1 MICSRHKERAMQH
14 YENEMQH
21 ALEQYLNGSEDHELH
36 ASEVAYLLKKMR
48 SEDKEAFYE
57 SLTRLPQN
65 TRGDVLLELPEK
77 LKDEAISFY
86 STKELAEAVEGLE
99 SDDATDLVQD
109 IDEFDEDKSDA
120 VIAHLDD
127 DDREEIEHLMHYE
140 DDQAG
145 AWMQTELFEAML
157 DEKIEDARQRLK
169 ELKESGELE
178 NVHQV
183 FIVNEDRRLI
193 ATIPLEDVI
202 LFDFSKTF
210 REQLDT
216 REFRSV
222 ESSADIEDVASMFE
236 QFDLSVLPV
245 VDRQG
250 HLVGRITSDDIYD
263 VIEDRATDQIYNL
276 AGVNDEVEQ
285 EENLLGIFKQRASW
299 LFVNLITAI
308 LASIVIGM
316 FDATLAAFV
325 PLAILMPIVASMG
338 GNAGTQTLTVMVRKM
353 ALGDIDVVNAKQAVL
368 KELFVSLLNGLI
380 FAVLMGLVAFVW
392 FGIPKL
398 GLVIGM
404 AMVIN
409 LLIAGAFGALV
420 PLILKRMNIDP
431 AVGSTVVLTT
441 ATDVFG
447 FLSFLGLASLILVH

>member
-1 MICSRHKERAMQH
+1 MQQ

-21 ALEQYLNGSEDHELH
+21 ALELYLKGSDEHELH
-36 ASEVAYLLKKMR
+36 ASEVAYLLKKIR
-48 SEDKEAFYE
+48 KASEEEFLDA
-57 SLTRLPQN
+57 LTRLPQEA
-65 TRGDVLLELPEK
+65 RGDVILELSEK
-77 LKDEAISFY
+77 LKDEAIRHY

-127 DDREEIEHLMHYE
+127 EDREEIEHLLHYE
-140 DDQAG
+140 EDQAG
-145 AWMQTELFEAML
+145 AWMQIELFDATL
-157 DEKIEDARQRLK
+157 DETIQNAIDRLK
-169 ELKESGELE
+169 SLKDAGELE

-183 FIVNEDRRLI
+183 FIINEERRLI
-193 ATIPLEDVI
+193 TTIPLEDVI

-210 REQLDT
+210 RDQVESK
-216 REFRSV
+216 EFRSV
-222 ESSADIEDVASMFE
+222 EASDDIEDVASMFE

-263 VIEDRATDQIYNL
+263 VIEERATEQIYNL
-276 AGVNDEVEQ
+276 AGVNDDVEQ
-285 EENLLGIFKQRASW
+285 DENLFEVFKNRASW
-299 LFVNLITAI
+299 LFINLITAI
-308 LASIVIGM
+308 LASIVISM

-353 ALGDIDVVNAKQAVL
+353 ALGDIDVVNAKQAVI
-368 KELFVSLLNGLI
+368 KEFIISVLNGLI
-380 FAVLMGLVAFVW
+380 FAILMGIVAFVW
-392 FGIPKL
+392 FDIPKL
-398 GLVIGM
+398 GLVIAM
-404 AMVIN
+404 AMVFN
-409 LLIAGAFGALV
+409 LMIAGAFGALI
-420 PLILKRMNIDP
+420 PLLLKRLNIDP
-431 AVGSTVVLTT
+431 AVGSTVLLTT

-447 FLSFLGLASLILVH
+447 FLSFLGLASLILT

>member
-1 MICSRHKERAMQH
+1 MQQ

-21 ALEQYLNGSEDHELH
+21 ALELYLNGSEEHDLH
-36 ASEVAYLLKKMR
+36 ASEVVYLLKKIR
-48 SEDKEAFYE
+48 KKDKDEFFSAL
-57 SLTRLPQN
+57 SRIPQDA
-65 TRGDVLLELPEK
+65 RGDVLLELPEK
-77 LKDEAISFY
+77 LKDEAISFF

-109 IDEFDEDKSDA
+109 IDEFDEDKSEA
-120 VIAHLDD
+120 VIAQLDD
-127 DDREEIEHLMHYE
+127 DDREEIEHLLHYE
-140 DDQAG
+140 EDQAG
-145 AWMQTELFEAML
+145 AWMQIELFDAIL
-157 DEKIEDARQRLK
+157 DEKVQTARDRLK
-169 ELKESGELE
+169 ALKSSGELE

-183 FIVNEDRRLI
+183 FIINEERRLI

-210 REQLDT
+210 REQLDSK
-216 REFRSV
+216 EFRSV
-222 ESSADIEDVASMFE
+222 EASSDIEDVASMFE

-263 VIEDRATDQIYNL
+263 VIEERATEQIYNL
-276 AGVNDEVEQ
+276 AGVNDDVEQ
-285 EENLLGIFKQRASW
+285 EENLFGIFKNRASW

-316 FDATLAAFV
+316 FDATLAAFI

-353 ALGDIDVVNAKQAVL
+353 ALGDIDVVNAKQAVI
-368 KELFVSLLNGLI
+368 KEFLVSLLNGLI
-380 FAVLMGLVAFVW
+380 FAVLMGIVAFVW
-392 FGIPKL
+392 FDIPKL
-398 GLVIGM
+398 GLVIGL
-404 AMVIN
+404 AMIIN
-409 LLIAGAFGALV
+409 LLVAGGFGALI
-420 PLILKRMNIDP
+420 PLLLKRMNIDP
-431 AVGSTVVLTT
+431 AVGSTVLLTT

-447 FLSFLGLASLILVH
+447 FLSFLGLASLILV

>member
-1 MICSRHKERAMQH
+1 MQQ

-21 ALEQYLNGSEDHELH
+21 ALELYLKGSDEHELH
-36 ASEVAYLLKKMR
+36 ASEVAYLLKKIR
-48 SEDKEAFYE
+48 KESEEEFLDA
-57 SLTRLPQN
+57 LTRLPQEA
-65 TRGDVLLELPEK
+65 RGDVMLELPEK
-77 LKDEAISFY
+77 LKDEAIRHY

-127 DDREEIEHLMHYE
+127 EDREEIEHLLHYE
-140 DDQAG
+140 EDQAG
-145 AWMQTELFEAML
+145 AWMQTELFEATL
-157 DEKIEDARQRLK
+157 DETIQSAIDRLK
-169 ELKESGELE
+169 SLKESGELE

-183 FIVNEDRRLI
+183 FIVNEERRLI

-202 LFDFSKTF
+202 LFDFAKTF
-210 REQLDT
+210 REQLESK
-216 REFRSV
+216 EFRSV
-222 ESSADIEDVASMFE
+222 EASDDIEEVASMFE

-263 VIEDRATDQIYNL
+263 VIEERATEQIYNL
-276 AGVNDEVEQ
+276 AGVNDDVEQ
-285 EENLLGIFKQRASW
+285 DENLIEVFKNRASW
-299 LFVNLITAI
+299 LFINLITAI

-316 FDATLAAFV
+316 FDDTLAAFV

-353 ALGDIDVVNAKQAVL
+353 ALGDIDVVNARQAVM
-368 KELFVSLLNGLI
+368 KEFIVSFLNGLI
-380 FAVLMGLVAFVW
+380 FAFLMGIVAFVW
-392 FGIPKL
+392 FDIPKL
-398 GLVIGM
+398 GLVIAM

-409 LLIAGAFGALV
+409 LMIAGAFGALI
-420 PLILKRMNIDP
+420 PLLLKRLNIDP
-431 AVGSTVVLTT
+431 AVGSTVLLTT

-447 FLSFLGLASLILVH
+447 FLSFLGLASLILVP

>member
-1 MICSRHKERAMQH
+1 MTDLRQKERMMQQ

-21 ALEQYLNGSEDHELH
+21 ALERYLEGSEDHELH
-36 ASEVAYLLKKMR
+36 ASEVAYLLKKIR
-48 SEDKEAFYE
+48 KEDRDEFEDA
-57 SLTRLPQN
+57 LTRLPQDA
-65 TRGDVLLELPEK
+65 RGDVILELPEK
-77 LKDEAISFY
+77 LKDEAINFY

-109 IDEFDEDKSDA
+109 IDEVDEDKSDA

-127 DDREEIEHLMHYE
+127 DDREEIEHLLHYE
-140 DDQAG
+140 EDQAG
-145 AWMQTELFEAML
+145 AWMQTELFDATL
-157 DEKIEDARQRLK
+157 DERIEEARARLK
-169 ELKESGELE
+169 RLKESGELE

-183 FIVNEDRRLI
+183 FIVNGERRLI

-202 LFDFSKTF
+202 LFDFDKTF
-210 REQLDT
+210 REQVDSK
-216 REFRSV
+216 EFRSV
-222 ESSADIEDVASMFE
+222 EASDNIEDVASMFE

-263 VIEDRATDQIYNL
+263 VIEERATGQIYNL
-276 AGVNDEVEQ
+276 AGVNDDVEQ
-285 EENLLGIFKQRASW
+285 DEDLLGIFKNRASW
-299 LFVNLITAI
+299 LFINLITAI

-353 ALGDIDVVNAKQAVL
+353 ALGDIDVVNARQAVL
-368 KELFVSLLNGLI
+368 KEFIVSLLNGLI
-380 FAVLMGLVAFVW
+380 FAILMGIVAFVW
-392 FGIPKL
+392 FDIPKL
-398 GLVIGM
+398 GLVIGL

-409 LLIAGAFGALV
+409 LMIAGVFGALI
-420 PLILKRMNIDP
+420 PLVLKRLNIDP
-431 AVGSTVVLTT
+431 AVGSTVILTT

-447 FLSFLGLASLILVH
+447 FLSFLGLASMILVA

>member
-1 MICSRHKERAMQH
+1 MTNSKWKESAMQQ

-21 ALEQYLNGSEDHELH
+21 ALELYLKGSEEHELH
-36 ASEVAYLLKKMR
+36 ASEVAYLLKKIR
-48 SEDKEAFYE
+48 SENKEEFFD
-57 SLTRLPQN
+57 SLSRLPQDA
-65 TRGDVLLELPEK
+65 RGDVLLELPEK

-109 IDEFDEDKSDA
+109 IDEFDEDKSEA

-127 DDREEIEHLMHYE
+127 EDREEIEHLLHYE
-140 DDQAG
+140 EDQAG
-145 AWMQTELFEAML
+145 AWMQIELFDAIL
-157 DEKIEDARQRLK
+157 DEKIQTARDRLK
-169 ELKESGELE
+169 RLKGSGELE

-183 FIVNEDRRLI
+183 FIINEERRLI

-202 LFDFSKTF
+202 LFDFDKTF
-210 REQLDT
+210 REQLESK
-216 REFRSV
+216 EFRSV
-222 ESSADIEDVASMFE
+222 EATADIEDVASMFE

-263 VIEDRATDQIYNL
+263 VIEERATDQIYNL
-276 AGVNDEVEQ
+276 AGVNDDVEQ
-285 EENLLGIFKQRASW
+285 EEDLLGIFKQRASW
-299 LFVNLITAI
+299 LLINLATAI

-316 FDATLAAFV
+316 FDATIAAFV

-353 ALGDIDVVNAKQAVL
+353 ALGDIDVVNAKQAVI
-368 KELFVSLLNGLI
+368 KEFLVSLLNGLI
-380 FAVLMGLVAFVW
+380 FALLMGIVAYFW
-392 FGIPKL
+392 FDIPKL
-398 GLVIGM
+398 GLVIGL
-404 AMVIN
+404 AMIIN
-409 LLIAGAFGALV
+409 LLIAGVSGALI
-420 PLILKRMNIDP
+420 PLMLKRMNIDP
-431 AVGSTVVLTT
+431 AVGSTVLLTT

-447 FLSFLGLASLILVH
+447 FFSFLGLASLILIK

>member
-1 MICSRHKERAMQH
+1 MQQ

-21 ALEQYLNGSEDHELH
+21 ALELYLNGSDEHELH
-36 ASEVAYLLKKMR
+36 ASEVAYLLKKIHK
-48 SEDKEAFYE
+48 EDKEEFYNA
-57 SLTRLPQN
+57 LTRLPQDA
-65 TRGDVLLELPEK
+65 RGDVILELPER
-77 LKDEAISFY
+77 LKDEAINFY

-127 DDREEIEHLMHYE
+127 DDREEIEHLLHYE
-140 DDQAG
+140 EDQAG
-145 AWMQTELFEAML
+145 AWMQTELFDAIL
-157 DEKIEDARQRLK
+157 DEKIEAARDRLK
-169 ELKESGELE
+169 RLKESGELE

-183 FIVNEDRRLI
+183 FIVNEERRLI

-202 LFDFSKTF
+202 LFDFDKTF

-216 REFRSV
+216 KEFRSV
-222 ESSADIEDVASMFE
+222 EASDDIEDVASMFE

-263 VIEDRATDQIYNL
+263 VIEERATEQIYNL
-276 AGVNDEVEQ
+276 AGVNDDVEQ
-285 EENLLGIFKQRASW
+285 EEDLFGIFKNRASW

-316 FDATLAAFV
+316 FDETLAAFV

-353 ALGDIDVVNAKQAVL
+353 ALGDIDVVNAKQAVF
-368 KELFVSLLNGLI
+368 KEFIVSLLNGLI

-392 FGIPKL
+392 FDIPKL

-409 LLIAGAFGALV
+409 LMVAGAFGALI
-420 PLILKRMNIDP
+420 PLLLKRMNIDP
-431 AVGSTVVLTT
+431 AVGSTVILTT

-447 FLSFLGLASLILVH
+447 FLSFLGLASLILL

>member
-1 MICSRHKERAMQH
+1 MQQ

-21 ALEQYLNGSEDHELH
+21 ALERYLEGSEEHDLH
-36 ASEVAYLLKKMR
+36 ASEVAYLLKKIR
-48 SEDKEAFYE
+48 KEDRDEFEDA
-57 SLTRLPQN
+57 LTRLPQDA
-65 TRGDVLLELPEK
+65 RGDVILELPEK
-77 LKDEAISFY
+77 LKDEAINFY

-109 IDEFDEDKSDA
+109 IDEVDEDKSDA

-127 DDREEIEHLMHYE
+127 DDREEIEHLLHYE
-140 DDQAG
+140 EDQAG
-145 AWMQTELFEAML
+145 AWMQTELFDATL
-157 DEKIEDARQRLK
+157 DEKIEEARARLK
-169 ELKESGELE
+169 RLKESGELE

-202 LFDFSKTF
+202 LFDFDKTF
-210 REQLDT
+210 REQVDSK
-216 REFRSV
+216 EFRSV
-222 ESSADIEDVASMFE
+222 EASDNIEDVASMFE

-263 VIEDRATDQIYNL
+263 VIEERATGQIYNL
-276 AGVNDEVEQ
+276 AGVNDDVEQ
-285 EENLLGIFKQRASW
+285 DEDLFGIFKNRASW
-299 LFVNLITAI
+299 LFINLITAI

-353 ALGDIDVVNAKQAVL
+353 ALGDIDVVNARQAVF
-368 KELFVSLLNGLI
+368 KEFIVSLLNGLI
-380 FAVLMGLVAFVW
+380 FAVLMGIVAFVW
-392 FGIPKL
+392 FDIPKL
-398 GLVIGM
+398 GLVIGL

-409 LLIAGAFGALV
+409 LMIAGVFGALI
-420 PLILKRMNIDP
+420 PLVLKRLNIDP
-431 AVGSTVVLTT
+431 AVGSTVILTT

-447 FLSFLGLASLILVH
+447 FLSFLGLASMILVS